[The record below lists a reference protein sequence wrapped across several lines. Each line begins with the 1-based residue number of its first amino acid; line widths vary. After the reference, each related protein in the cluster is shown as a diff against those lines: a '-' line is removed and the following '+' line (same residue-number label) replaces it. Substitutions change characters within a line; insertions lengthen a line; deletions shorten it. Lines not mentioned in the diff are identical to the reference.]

1 MSPPTYTVTLD
12 WDDDGDFTDPG
23 EDISADVLRLEWRL
37 GLETPYESIAAPI
50 AAQITVRNPSQ
61 SYSPEYT
68 ANDLS
73 PGRPIRIQSNDG
85 TTTRTHFTGF
95 ISRVEPVA
103 GTQGERLA
111 VIHAA
116 GPESALVQ
124 NIVRLPPQ
132 VNKRADEIILALL
145 EQLFLRQPH
154 LKGYFLIGLTTHAEL
169 DTNTR
174 LAETY
179 PRSIDIGRSTFAYTA
194 DTWLSGIPALDALRQ
209 LADSERG
216 RFFVDM
222 AGKLVF
228 YNRHHALAKVSAD
241 AAFADNMEGLDY
253 VYGADVVNRIGVR
266 ILPRSIGAPGSTLWT
281 LAASQKIN
289 PGETG
294 TSQII
299 VHYRDA
305 NERPL
310 GALSAISPTPF
321 FDYLAN
327 TLADGTGQERTAQIA
342 ISLSEFSASAVVLTL
357 RNIGTDVAYLQA
369 GARLR
374 GTPIIQGDPITLQQT
389 DWTSVSLHGLNG
401 LTLNL
406 PALGSLEDADQLAR
420 FELTRRKDP
429 RGQVRRIQV
438 SSANL
443 LTQVL
448 ARTLFDRITVT
459 ETQTD
464 HSADY
469 FIIAEEHTVDLG
481 SIRHEVSWL
490 LESAAANAFW
500 IVSTSHLDQDAYLA
514 Y

>member
-1 MSPPTYTVTLD
+1 MPPPTYTVAID
-12 WDDDGDFTDPG
+12 WDDDGDFTDSG
-23 EDISADVLRLEWRL
+23 EDITADVLRLEWRL
-37 GLETPYESIAAPI
+37 GLEAPYESIAAPI
-50 AAQITVRNPSQ
+50 AARITVRSPSQ
-61 SYSPEYT
+61 AYSPEYT

-85 TTTRTHFTGF
+85 TTARTHFTGF
-95 ISRVEPVA
+95 ISRVEPMA
-103 GTQGERLA
+103 GSQGERLA

-116 GPESALVQ
+116 GPESELAQ

-132 VNKRADEIILALL
+132 VNKRADEIIFALL
-145 EQLFLRQPH
+145 GQLFLRQPH
-154 LKGYFLIGLTTHAEL
+154 LKGYFLIGLTNHAEL

-174 LAETY
+174 LAENY
-179 PRSIDIGRSTFAYTA
+179 PRSIDAGRSTFAYAA

-209 LADSERG
+209 LAESERG
-216 RFFVDM
+216 RFFVDR

-228 YNRHHALAKVSAD
+228 YNRHHALAKVTAD
-241 AAFADNMEGLDY
+241 ATFADNMEGLDY
-253 VYGADVVNRIGVR
+253 VYGADVINRIGVS
-266 ILPRSIGAPGSTLWT
+266 ILPRSIGAPGTTLWT
-281 LAASQKIN
+281 LAAPQKIN
-289 PGETG
+289 PGEAG
-294 TSQII
+294 TCQII
-299 VHYRDA
+299 IHYRDA
-305 NERPL
+305 DARPL
-310 GALSAISPTPF
+310 GALSAITPAPF

-327 TLADGTGQERTAQIA
+327 TLADGTGQDRTAQIA
-342 ISLSEFSASAVVLTL
+342 VTLSEFSASAAVLTL
-357 RNIGTDVAYLQA
+357 RNLGTDIAYLQA

-389 DWTSVSLHGLNG
+389 DWASVSLHGLNT

-420 FELTRRKDP
+420 FELTRRKDS

-464 HSADY
+464 HSAGY

-481 SIRHEVSWL
+481 SARHEVSWL

-500 IVSTSHLDQDAYLA
+500 IVSTSHLDQDTYLA